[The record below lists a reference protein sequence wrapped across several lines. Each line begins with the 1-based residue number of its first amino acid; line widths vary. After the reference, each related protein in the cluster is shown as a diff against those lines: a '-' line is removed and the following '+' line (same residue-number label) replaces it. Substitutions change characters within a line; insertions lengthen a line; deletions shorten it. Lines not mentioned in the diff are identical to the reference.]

1 MRGEEC
7 LWAEAVVFE
16 DGFPVAFEEGLP
28 VVFAAGFLVDGVL
41 VD

>member
-16 DGFPVAFEEGLP
+16 GLPVAFEEGLP
-28 VVFAAGFLVDGVL
+28 VVFAAGFLVDAVF